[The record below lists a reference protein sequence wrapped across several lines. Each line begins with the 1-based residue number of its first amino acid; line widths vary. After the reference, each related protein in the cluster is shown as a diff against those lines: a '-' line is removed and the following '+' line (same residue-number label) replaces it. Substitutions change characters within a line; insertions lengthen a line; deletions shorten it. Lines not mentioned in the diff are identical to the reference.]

1 MAGPPFADS
10 EEPPS
15 EEPESWD
22 PPVPCPQCG
31 RTQTRFVEMRCEVSV
46 YEGELCAVPFSIH
59 ERRL

>member
-15 EEPESWD
+15 EEPESWH

-31 RTQTRFVEMRCEVSV
+31 RTQTRFMEMRYEVSV
-46 YEGELCAVPFSIH
+46 YECEFCEVRFEI
-59 ERRL
+59 EE

>member
-15 EEPESWD
+15 GEPESWH

-31 RTQTRFVEMRCEVSV
+31 QTQTRFVELRHERSVYECERCEVRF
-46 YEGELCAVPFSIH
+46 EIE
-59 ERRL
+59 E